1 MQPYLRNAWLIA
13 DCFKQSEIIGQAC
26 GPPGRHATWNSFRN
40 HGNRAHPLTHHIFL
54 TSPLYMCHPLLK
66 SIKRISKI
74 LWLWHLCELPDHQVS
89 SQVSQSILWWQ
100 QAKCQLAVNCWPRD
114 EAFYQGSVL
123 GGRYY
128 FYSLC
133 FPPSLILIC
142 KHRGLTHH
150 CDFCLHYML
159 FWAEVSQDTM
169 WLQPNLASHSVPE
182 LNHLCVCFK
191 YSLMVLPQFLG
202 FFSLFSV
209 SCVISER
216 ILPFWISRNNPKLIL
231 TLANEVRLQW

>member
-1 MQPYLRNAWLIA
+1 MSYLTTQSAPRFPSPFSDDNKLNASWLLTA
-13 DCFKQSEIIGQAC
+13 DLEMKPFIKDQSWVKGITSIHSVFL
-26 GPPGRHATWNSFRN
+26 PP
-40 HGNRAHPLTHHIFL
+40 
-54 TSPLYMCHPLLK
+54 
-66 SIKRISKI
+66 
-74 LWLWHLCELPDHQVS
+74 
-89 SQVSQSILWWQ
+89 
-100 QAKCQLAVNCWPRD
+100 
-114 EAFYQGSVL
+114 
-123 GGRYY
+123 
-128 FYSLC
+128 
-133 FPPSLILIC
+133 ILIC

-191 YSLMVLPQFLG
+191 YSLMVLPQLLG

-231 TLANEVRLQW
+231 TLADEVRLQW